1 MSISRTYE
9 LKRRAERQQET
20 RERIVEAAI
29 ELHTTLGP
37 SRTTVTA
44 IAERA
49 GVTRPTVYA
58 HFPDDRSLFEA
69 CSGHVRTTVPPPD
82 PAAWRSIPDP
92 GKRLETAL
100 QDLYGY
106 YERLEPLLENVQRDA
121 AVMPIV
127 AEMNAYRVRY
137 LEEVRDVLVEAWA
150 ARGAARARLGRATGH
165 ALEFRTWQSL
175 VRRQGCRP
183 AEAAQLM
190 VAFVAA
196 VAVIAR
202 DIQAHHRPR
211 ALAQRAKNTSN
222 PIDVFS
228 GR

>member
-1 MSISRTYE
+1 MSSEMSTSRTYE

-20 RERIVEAAI
+20 RRRIVEAAV

-37 SRTTVTA
+37 SRTTVNA

-58 HFPDDRSLFEA
+58 HFPDARSLLQA
-69 CSGHVRTTVPPPD
+69 CSAHVRESVPPPD
-82 PAAWRSIPDP
+82 PSAWRSVSDP
-92 GKRLETAL
+92 GERLETAL
-100 QDLYGY
+100 HDLYGY

-137 LEEVRDVLVEAWA
+137 LEEIVDLLLEPWPTH
-150 ARGAARARLGRATGH
+150 GAASARLRRAIGH

-175 VRRQGCRP
+175 VRRQGSP
-183 AEAAQLM
+183 TDEAVQLM
-190 VAFVAA
+190 LAFVRAA
-196 VAVIAR
+196 ASER
-202 DIQAHHRPR
+202 TP
-211 ALAQRAKNTSN
+211 
-222 PIDVFS
+222 
-228 GR
+228 